1 MAGRRLPSWLIEEY
15 LAVLFG
21 DEEVDPEVRQ
31 RAAIEHH
38 AELNFRVHGG
48 GRCGICHSHVR
59 HVVQVTVT
67 KGDEVHVYRCLC
79 TRCLEGERSSSERVT
94 LTLGRSTVTY
104 QPRTSDVP
112 VRRWD
117 DARTSVCCEEP
128 GGEGLTR
135 SRCAKD

>member
-21 DEEVDPEVRQ
+21 DEVVAPEVRQ
-31 RAAIEHH
+31 RAAIEQH
-38 AELNFRVHGG
+38 AELNFRVQGG
-48 GRCGICHSHVR
+48 SRCGICHSHVR

-67 KGDEVHVYRCLC
+67 KAEEVHVYRCLC
-79 TRCLEGERSSSERVT
+79 TRCLEGERSSSEKVT

-104 QPRTSDVP
+104 QPRTSDTP

-117 DARTSVCCEEP
+117 DPRRHQSDAKSVA
-128 GGEGLTR
+128 
-135 SRCAKD
+135 AKV